1 MKVEWMTSSND
12 SRQIIDQVA
21 LAVRDDS
28 SAEAAALYRT
38 WEAWGIWA
46 NGGFEAILTGGVA
59 DELAGVVAALR
70 EVGAGAMAD
79 LFDAAAA
86 MLPEQVLGS
95 YEARSEF
102 ACGPRGEVVL
112 AAWRNLTA
120 RCRPCLTFTITS
132 GRTSPVIET
141 FLFWA
146 TSECERGL
154 SRAGRGRRRWSTTWD
169 SSSALPVPEPRA
181 RGSNGLG
188 PGRPVLSSLTSA
200 EAGGG
205 GALASRRPPG
215 AGFAGAL
222 DLGRSV
228 DGRRVRRKVTGASA
242 KVVRG
247 KPAAAR

>member
-1 MKVEWMTSSND
+1 MTSSND

-112 AAWRNLTA
+112 AAWRNLD
-120 RCRPCLTFTITS
+120 RQMQ
-132 GRTSPVIET
+132 
-141 FLFWA
+141 
-146 TSECERGL
+146 
-154 SRAGRGRRRWSTTWD
+154 
-169 SSSALPVPEPRA
+169 ALPDIHDYLRSYLAGHRDLLV
-181 RGSNGLG
+181 LG
-188 PGRPVLSSLTSA
+188 
-200 EAGGG
+200 
-205 GALASRRPPG
+205 
-215 AGFAGAL
+215 
-222 DLGRSV
+222 DL
-228 DGRRVRRKVTGASA
+228 RV
-242 KVVRG
+242 
-247 KPAAAR
+247 